1 MAGERLLENVPMS
14 EHERKIRIALAACY
28 RLAQKNGWDE
38 LIYNHISARV
48 PGREHHF
55 LINPPAF
62 EEVTASNLVKVNIE
76 GRFIG
81 DSKYRIN
88 TAGFTIHSAIHG
100 ARPEVGC
107 AIHLPTEAGMTLSV
121 LEDGLLPLTQTA
133 MLFQNQ
139 PHFTITRVSRSISQ
153 RVSAL
158 FATLA
163 TNPS

>member
-1 MAGERLLENVPMS
+1 MAGTNLSTIISLSAFRGGSTISSSILL
-14 EHERKIRIALAACY
+14 
-28 RLAQKNGWDE
+28 
-38 LIYNHISARV
+38 
-48 PGREHHF
+48 
-55 LINPPAF
+55 AF
-62 EEVTASNLVKVNIE
+62 EEATASNLVKVNIE

-88 TAGFTIHSAIHG
+88 AAGFTIYSAIHG

-107 AIHLPTEAGMTLSV
+107 AIQLPTEAGMTLSV

-133 MLFQNQ
+133 MLFQNE